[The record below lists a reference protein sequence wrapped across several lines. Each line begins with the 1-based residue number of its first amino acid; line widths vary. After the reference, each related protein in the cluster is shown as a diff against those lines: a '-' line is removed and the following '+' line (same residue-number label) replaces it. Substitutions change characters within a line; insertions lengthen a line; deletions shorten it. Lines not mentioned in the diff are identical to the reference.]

1 MQLTIGKIFKG
12 DRAVW
17 VVLLLLSLL
26 SLLIVYSATGALAY
40 RVASGN
46 TLKFLIRQVVFL
58 GAGIGVILIMV
69 NWLPVKLYSKLALIM
84 VWVSIGFFLF
94 ALAMRGTQ
102 FVSSSLRTIN
112 IYGLSFQPAELAKI
126 SLILYTARV
135 LGRRKLMKVD
145 GDKDDELTLAPGE
158 SWHPF
163 KWIMIYTGIICFFI
177 FISDFSTSALLFAT
191 VMTMMFV
198 GRVPLKYL
206 LSVVGAGIALVVTIY
221 FTADILPS
229 DLGRLQTM
237 KGRIDRFINPPSPE
251 AAQGITQADYAK
263 LAIYSGGVIGKGPS
277 HSDVANYMAAAYN
290 DFIFAIIVEE
300 YGLIGGVAVIL
311 LFLIFFYRGA
321 IIIKRATRTF
331 PAFLVLGL
339 TLVLVF
345 QAMINIGVS
354 SGALPVTG
362 QPLPWI
368 SLGGTSLLFT
378 SVAFGLI
385 LSVSHQNQR
394 NKEVEEQPL
403 MLEAPDE
410 DYEIA
415 NEKDK

>member
-1 MQLTIGKIFKG
+1 MELSIGKIFKG
-12 DRAVW
+12 DRVIW
-17 VVLLLLSLL
+17 MVLMLLSLL

-46 TLKFLIRQVVFL
+46 TFKYLIRQIGFL
-58 GAGIGVILIMV
+58 SGGIFVILIMV
-69 NWLPVKLYSKLALIM
+69 NWLPVKLYSKLALWA
-84 VWVSIGFFLF
+84 VWASIGFLLF
-94 ALAMRGTQ
+94 AFAMRGTQ
-102 FVSSSLRTIN
+102 FVSSSGRTLN
-112 IYGLSFQPAELAKI
+112 FFGLTFQPAEMAKI

-135 LGRRKLMKVD
+135 LGKRQNTQADLWN
-145 GDKDDELTLAPGE
+145 A
-158 SWHPF
+158 F
-163 KWIMIYTGIICFFI
+163 KRIILFSGAVCGLI

-191 VMTMMFV
+191 IMTMMFA
-198 GRVPLKYL
+198 GRIPLKYL
-206 LSVVGAGIALVVTIY
+206 LSVVAAGVALVVVIY
-221 FTADILPS
+221 LTADLLPES
-229 DLGRLQTM
+229 LGRVHTI
-237 KGRIDRFINPPSPE
+237 KGRIERFMHGDPNSE
-251 AAQGITQADYAK
+251 KGITQADYAK
-263 LAIYSGGVIGKGPS
+263 LAIYSGGIFGKGPG

-311 LFLIFFYRGA
+311 LFLIFFFRGV
-321 IIIKRATRTF
+321 IIVRRATRTF
-331 PAFLVLGL
+331 PAFLVIGL

-385 LSVSHQNQR
+385 LSVSHQNQQNR
-394 NKEVEEQPL
+394 EVEEQPI
-403 MLEAPDE
+403 MIKAPDE
-410 DYEIA
+410 DYEI
-415 NEKDK
+415 EHETKDK